1 MIIVD
6 HLRLKKSV
14 ASCYKYSAVVRLYA
28 SESTAGTMDAAPLDV
43 EDNIDGNQWYTSIQ
57 KLQETSLQA
66 LAAVRRFPGE
76 KLVVRARQH
85 PPALLPMVDVAEAR
99 PKHGGPADG
108 TRVPQI
114 RVRSVEWD
122 VSSTAVLTC
131 YYVVLLRCRR

>member
-1 MIIVD
+1 MFVVD
-6 HLRLKKSV
+6 YLRLKKSF

-85 PPALLPMVDVAEAR
+85 PPPYCRWWLLAKLTPNKTAR
-99 PKHGGPADG
+99 LMGRSCHGF
-108 TRVPQI
+108 
-114 RVRSVEWD
+114 E
-122 VSSTAVLTC
+122 C
-131 YYVVLLRCRR
+131 

>member
-1 MIIVD
+1 MFVVD
-6 HLRLKKSV
+6 YLRLKKGF

-85 PPALLPMVDVAEAR
+85 PPALLPMVDVGEAY
-99 PKHGGPADG
+99 PEQDGAAHG
-108 TRVPQI
+108 TLVPRI
-114 RVRSVEWD
+114 RVLSVERD
-122 VSSTAVLTC
+122 LPSRFGIA
-131 YYVVLLRCRR
+131 